1 MGKAIINTWLES
13 GVNFVAPHRVN
24 ALTVDRCNSVQLASA
39 MQELWDHRLLTNQ
52 LGVNSKI
59 RYSELFSEIRFENN
73 WRALFKEVLND

>member
-1 MGKAIINTWLES
+1 
-13 GVNFVAPHRVN
+13 
-24 ALTVDRCNSVQLASA
+24 